1 MVDEDSSNGSRD
13 ERMPPERTPP
23 DGMSPDGPSADR
35 ARFARLA
42 ATAAIAAVVA
52 LGALAAVM
60 VAKRAPAP
68 LPVAPTVNRPPERL
82 LSITQQTARNR
93 LKLFKDPRLDILEP
107 PETAVGGF
115 AAPFPIAPPYEAQ
128 EATTLDTMNR
138 RIRLTWVGGVRRST
152 ICLSAEGLRFACG
165 LQSRASLQNMVRG
178 RRGVCWPA
186 FWPTASEDEIYADC
200 FVEGRNLALEQVR
213 AGFAFPIATIEDKD
227 LTATLAA
234 AQAAGT
240 GIWNGGYK
248 IVGGSP
254 DNDVLPPIDLKGPS
268 GPPAAPRPSPPPDE

>member
-13 ERMPPERTPP
+13 ARMPPERTPP
-23 DGMSPDGPSADR
+23 EGTPPEGVVAGR
-35 ARFARLA
+35 ARLARLA

-68 LPVAPTVNRPPERL
+68 APATPTANRPPERL
-82 LSITQQTARNR
+82 LSVAQQTARNR
-93 LKLFKDPRLDILEP
+93 LGQFKDPRLDILEP

-128 EATTLDTMNR
+128 ESTVLDAMNR
-138 RIRLTWVGGVRRST
+138 RIRLTWVGGVRRSA

-178 RRGVCWPA
+178 RRGVCWPV

-213 AGFAFPIATIEDKD
+213 AGFAFPIATVDDKD
-227 LTATLAA
+227 LTAAFAA
-234 AQAAGT
+234 AQAAGA
-240 GIWNGGYK
+240 GVWNGGYK
-248 IVGGSP
+248 VVGGSP
-254 DNDVLPPIDLKGPS
+254 DSDVLPPIDLKGPS
-268 GPPAAPRPSPPPDE
+268 GPPADPRPRPPPDE